1 MAKSAKGVILMLEVN
16 NKTVINEIALTTYK
30 ANKKRNLLMVFAI
43 SLSTFLIAA
52 IISLGTSYWKT
63 IMERQRYISGMD
75 YDISL
80 TEPKDSQIEKARSM
94 KEIKCAGLLIKCAIL
109 EKYQQKF
116 LSKTRL
122 YFADSTCWNE
132 MVIPALESYTGHYP
146 KKENEIMLSTR
157 ALKNMGIKN
166 PSAGMELK
174 LFYYT
179 LEEGS
184 NEKTIEKIFT
194 LCGWYT
200 DYTGQSKGYISEEFY
215 KTSNVKPTDFTQ
227 GSLKIKLEKP
237 LYSEE
242 DIISMQ
248 DELELDGRQII
259 EADTDIVSYFIKIIT
274 GLAGILLMV
283 FASSYLFIY
292 NTLYISVTKDIRY
305 YGQLKTIGMTS
316 VQLKK
321 LINRQS
327 LWNALAGIP
336 TGLAA
341 AIILSRA
348 IIPRI
353 ISIIDY
359 SFDEKNVV
367 PVNIWVFFIAGL
379 FSFIV
384 NKTSCLKP
392 AKMAAGCPPVHALN
406 YTGIT
411 TKKKSTRRESAGL
424 FAMAMQNISR
434 NKKQAAVIFLSFIIS
449 VSVYLC
455 TATYIRAND
464 AKYILNEVLDSDI
477 SFQNETTLEEE
488 KPLITKE
495 KTSQLEKMPG
505 IKSVRTVTS
514 AEMVVPYQ
522 EDVFGEY
529 FKALYSTRYF
539 PAGSYKKDMEQYK
552 QNPESGF
559 STSRLIGIDKTG
571 FKLLNQ
577 KLGNILNQKEFEDG
591 KTAVAIR
598 MFTEGDSG
606 ITGKTVYF
614 RLPSGLEP
622 QKEHSVQIAAVAG
635 NEVNPA
641 VFSGGIPPEIIV
653 SSKYAQKLLGTT
665 YTEIIYVE
673 YEEAYNEETEAK
685 AISVFDGINEINY
698 ESKLQNYKEMKN
710 TENKA
715 KVLGNSISLV
725 MAVLAILNYLDMT
738 ASGVQSR
745 SQEFATLES
754 IGMTTK
760 QAKKMLGIEGCGYA
774 VISIVISL
782 LTGLPLSYA
791 VFNAINLYI
800 GVSYSI
806 PWGRNIIFFVIII
819 ALCIISPVLI
829 YQKTQKGSIIERM
842 GRSC

>member
-1 MAKSAKGVILMLEVN
+1 MAKSVKGVILMLEVN
-16 NKTVINEIALTTYK
+16 NKTVINEIAFTTYK
-30 ANKKRNLLMVFAI
+30 ANKKRNMLMVFAI

-52 IISLGTSYWKT
+52 IISLGASYWKT
-63 IMERQRYISGMD
+63 IMERQRYTYGMD

-80 TEPKDSQIEKARSM
+80 TEPKDFQIEKVRSM
-94 KEIKCAGLLIKCAIL
+94 KEVKCAGLLVKCAIL
-109 EKYQQKF
+109 EKYQQKS
-116 LSKTRL
+116 LGKARL
-122 YFADSTCWNE
+122 YFADNTCWNE

-146 KKENEIMLSTR
+146 EKENEIMLSTK
-157 ALKNMGIKN
+157 ALKNMGIKK

-184 NEKTIEKIFT
+184 NEEIIEKNFT

-200 DYTGQSKGYISEEFY
+200 DYTRQGKGYISEEFY

-237 LYSEE
+237 LYFEE

-248 DELELDGRQII
+248 NELELDGRQII
-259 EADTDIVSYFIKIIT
+259 EADTDMASHFIKIIT

-292 NTLYISVTKDIRY
+292 NTLYVSVTKDIRY

-341 AIILSRA
+341 AIILSRI
-348 IIPRI
+348 IIPEI

-359 SFDEKNVV
+359 SSDKNNIV
-367 PVNIWVFFIAGL
+367 PVNIWIFLIAGL

-384 NKTSCLKP
+384 NKTSSLKP
-392 AKMAAGCPPVHALN
+392 AKMAAGCSPVEAVN
-406 YTGIT
+406 YIGIT
-411 TKKKSTRRESAGL
+411 TKKKNIKRESAGL
-424 FAMAMQNISR
+424 FPMAMQNISR
-434 NKKQAAVIFLSFIIS
+434 NKKQAVVIFLSFIIA

-464 AKYILNEVLDSDI
+464 AKYILNEVLEYDI
-477 SFQNETTLEEE
+477 SFQNETTLEEN
-488 KPLITKE
+488 KQLITEE
-495 KTSQLEKMPG
+495 KTGQLEKIPG

-514 AEMVVPYQ
+514 AEVVIPYQ
-522 EDVFGEY
+522 EDVFGRY

-539 PAGSYKKDMEQYK
+539 PAGSYKKDMEEYK
-552 QNPESGF
+552 KNPESGLF
-559 STSRLIGIDKTG
+559 TSRLIGIDKAD

-577 KLGNILNQKEFEDG
+577 KLGNSLSQKEFEDG

-598 MFTEGDSG
+598 TFTEGDSG
-606 ITGKTVYF
+606 MTGKTVHF
-614 RLPSGLEP
+614 RLPGGLEP
-622 QKEHSVQIAAVAG
+622 GKEHTVQIAAVAG

-641 VFSGGIPPEIIV
+641 VFAGGIPPEIII
-653 SSKYAQKLLGTT
+653 SNKYAKKLLGTT
-665 YTEIIYVE
+665 YTEIIYAE
-673 YEEAYNEETEAK
+673 YEEAYNEETETA
-685 AISVFDGINEINY
+685 AISVFDGINEISH
-698 ESKLQNYKEMKN
+698 ESKLQNYQEMKN

-715 KVLGNSISLV
+715 KVLGNSISLI
-725 MAVLAILNYLDMT
+725 MAVLAILNYLDMM

-760 QAKKMLGIEGCGYA
+760 QAKKMLGIEGGGYA
-774 VISIVISL
+774 VISIIISL
-782 LTGLPLSYA
+782 ITGLPLSYA
-791 VFNAINLYI
+791 VFNAINLYA
-800 GVSYSI
+800 GVSYSV
-806 PWGRNIIFFVIII
+806 PWGRNIIFFAIII
-819 ALCIISPVLI
+819 VLCIISPVLI
-829 YQKTQKGSIIERM
+829 YRKTQKGSIIERM
-842 GRSC
+842 GRSF